1 MANTFMKLM
10 AGCAAVIVVLFAVA
24 CAGQPTPDQTTTPAT
39 TTSQAPAQDQA
50 APAQDQ
56 AAAPAQNQAAPPAQ
70 GQAPAEK
77 PPQN

>member
-1 MANTFMKLM
+1 MANSFMKLM
-10 AGCAAVIVVLFAVA
+10 AGCAAAVVVLSAVA
-24 CAGQPTPDQTTTPAT
+24 CAGQPAPDQTSAPAT

-56 AAAPAQNQAAPPAQ
+56 AAAPAQDQAAPPAQ
-70 GQAPAEK
+70 GQTPAEK